1 MIVALFSGG
10 GPWLAVLFV
19 GGFFLCVE
27 LNVMMNDGLPAKR
40 NAFFVAIIAILS
52 ASFIALSWNDDHN
65 RHYTVAVALLS
76 ALFGAVLLL
85 LLVFTR
91 RNKSA
96 ASTLLVHLLLAAWVA
111 TYAFP
116 WLGETL

>member
-1 MIVALFSGG
+1 
-10 GPWLAVLFV
+10 
-19 GGFFLCVE
+19 
-27 LNVMMNDGLPAKR
+27 
-40 NAFFVAIIAILS
+40 
-52 ASFIALSWNDDHN
+52 LSWNDDHN

-76 ALFGAVLLL
+76 ALLGTALLL
-85 LLVFTR
+85 LLVFIR

-96 ASTLLVHLLLAAWVA
+96 ASTLLVHLMLAAWVT